1 MRHWNYCEI
10 LSASFSAS
18 RHCFCTLP
26 CVQCAQLSAC
36 FVSSVRR
43 RRYVTKLTCV
53 NYLASVERHSA
64 WVVMHALADGGADIS
79 VFDELNELYAVL

>member
-1 MRHWNYCEI
+1 MCPVRA
-10 LSASFSAS
+10 ASG
-18 RHCFCTLP
+18 
-26 CVQCAQLSAC
+26 AC
-36 FVSSVRR
+36 FVPSVRR
-43 RRYVTKLTCV
+43 RRYVTELACV